1 MIISGC
7 YFTPYSIKAI
17 SAGGWGGGLCPAP
30 YQQRAYSK
38 HRARLTGGTV
48 PGSSVL
54 YLLGVG
60 ARTILYYVD
69 NIYTFPIS
77 SDDPNYLHTPHYFFR
92 IRRNDRSTAG
102 ILPPRPFPGFPHRD
116 TGTCTRPR
124 LTIGVTVRAGA
135 GPDTIRCRRL
145 MLTVPG
151 RATSGMRR

>member
-69 NIYTFPIS
+69 NIYMHFLLVWTTLDIS
-77 SDDPNYLHTPHYFFR
+77 IPHT
-92 IRRNDRSTAG
+92 
-102 ILPPRPFPGFPHRD
+102 
-116 TGTCTRPR
+116 
-124 LTIGVTVRAGA
+124 
-135 GPDTIRCRRL
+135 
-145 MLTVPG
+145 
-151 RATSGMRR
+151 TSSAFA

>member
-1 MIISGC
+1 MMISRC

-69 NIYTFPIS
+69 NIYIPFALARVNLTIS
-77 SDDPNYLHTPHYFFR
+77 R
-92 IRRNDRSTAG
+92 
-102 ILPPRPFPGFPHRD
+102 LPPER
-116 TGTCTRPR
+116 
-124 LTIGVTVRAGA
+124 
-135 GPDTIRCRRL
+135 
-145 MLTVPG
+145 
-151 RATSGMRR
+151 